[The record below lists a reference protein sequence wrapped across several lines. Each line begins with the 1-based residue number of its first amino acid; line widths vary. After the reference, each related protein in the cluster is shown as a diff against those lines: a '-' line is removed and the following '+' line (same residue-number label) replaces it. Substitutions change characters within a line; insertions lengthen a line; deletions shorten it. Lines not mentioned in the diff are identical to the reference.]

1 MQQYDVIFIP
11 NNKSNI
17 NTINDIKLFNFKI
30 LKTTQNLRFAEVSV
44 PFLVVDEL
52 VGHVTYHSTQEESE
66 NDHEG

>member
-17 NTINDIKLFNFKI
+17 NTINDKLFKI

-52 VGHVTYHSTQEESE
+52 VGHVTYHSAQEESE

>member
-17 NTINDIKLFNFKI
+17 YTINDKLFII

-52 VGHVTYHSTQEESE
+52 VGHVT
-66 NDHEG
+66 